1 MMILYLGTNE
11 NKNSGQELNK
21 IEARLAEKK

>member
-11 NKNSGQELNK
+11 KKNSGQELNK
-21 IEARLAEKK
+21 IEARLVERK